1 MIRKNRRKATEMDN
15 DIKTDKEPEAPAAEA
30 EEKKP
35 GEGPEN
41 TEETEAGATE
51 EIGKKERK
59 HLKKKISELE
69 SKLEAAEA
77 EAAKCKAAAAEKDDN
92 YLRLLAEFDNY
103 KKRTAKEAESRYS
116 AAYEDAVEALLPV
129 FDNIER
135 AAEYA
140 SDESSKNG
148 LMLII
153 SNFKDILAKMG
164 VEQFGAPGEEFDPAI
179 HNAAM
184 HVEDE
189 ELGENVLA
197 EVFLKGY
204 KKGDKIIRHA
214 TVKVAN

>member
-1 MIRKNRRKATEMDN
+1 MDN
-15 DIKTDKEPEAPAAEA
+15 EKKTDGAP
-30 EEKKP
+30 EEKV
-35 GEGPEN
+35 ETEN
-41 TEETEAGATE
+41 QAREEPDKTEETELDESE
-51 EIGKKERK
+51 EIGKKEKK

-69 SKLEAAEA
+69 AKLQSAEA
-77 EAAKCKAAAAEKDDN
+77 EAAKYKAELNEKDDK

-140 SDESSKNG
+140 SDESSKSG
-148 LMLII
+148 LTLII
-153 SNFKDILAKMG
+153 SNFKDILSKMG
-164 VEQFGAPGEEFDPAI
+164 VEQFGEPGDEFDPAI

-189 ELGENVLA
+189 NLGENVLA
-197 EVFLKGY
+197 GVFLKGY

>member
-1 MIRKNRRKATEMDN
+1 MDN
-15 DIKTDKEPEAPAAEA
+15 DMKTDNVSEDTAEQI
-30 EEKKP
+30 P
-35 GEGPEN
+35 DDPRQTEGTDADEN
-41 TEETEAGATE
+41 E
-51 EIGKKERK
+51 EIGKKEKK

-69 SKLEAAEA
+69 SKLSAAEA
-77 EAAKCKAAAAEKDDN
+77 EAEKYKAQLSEKDDK

-116 AAYEDAVEALLPV
+116 AAYEDAIEALLPV

-148 LMLII
+148 LLLII
-153 SNFKDILAKMG
+153 SNFKEILSKMG
-164 VEQFGAPGEEFDPAI
+164 VEQFGEPGDEFDPAI

-184 HVEDE
+184 HIEDE

-197 EVFLKGY
+197 GVFLKGY